1 LGFVDASYILSQ
13 SEYSKGKLE
22 PKMIQQ
28 SSFQEGLFSGYDEGT
43 FFDEMFSHG
52 KPRAHYSR
60 LFSALQGLT
69 GKEFNA
75 RRELADLT
83 LVNQGITFTVYGHD
97 QGLEKPFPV
106 DLIPRIVPSN
116 EWATIETG
124 LAQRVRALNLF
135 LQDVYSEGKIFE
147 DGVIPRE
154 LVVNAPNFRR
164 SFVGAKVKGNVYVH
178 ICGTD
183 LIRDEK
189 GTYRVLED
197 NCRTPSGVSYMLE
210 NRLILMHVFPSLFR
224 ENLVRPIDNYPQ
236 LLLANLRNLAPASV
250 LDPTVVLLT
259 PGTYNSAYFEHS
271 FLAGQMG
278 IELVEG
284 RDLFADDNVVYM
296 KTTRGPKRVDVIYRR
311 IDDDFMDP
319 LAFRADSAL
328 GVAGLAHAAKAGNVS
343 VANGFGTGV
352 ADDKAV
358 YPYVP
363 DMIRYYLKQDPII
376 EQVETYMGW
385 RPNDLRYITEHVSEL
400 VIKECNSSGGYG
412 MLIGPTAT
420 RAECAEFAERVKAD
434 PRNFIAQ
441 PLIQLS
447 RAPCFIDGRAEGRH
461 VDLRPYVLCG
471 EDTVTVVPGGL
482 TRVALIKGSYVVNSS
497 QGGGS
502 KDTWVVDME
511 RPRKMRQSMA
521 NKGKGSQESLE
532 L

>member
-1 LGFVDASYILSQ
+1 
-13 SEYSKGKLE
+13 
-22 PKMIQQ
+22 MIQQ
-28 SSFQEGLFSGYDEGT
+28 SSLQEGLFKGYEEGH
-43 FFDEMFSHG
+43 FFDEMFLAG
-52 KPRAHYSR
+52 KPRDHYAG
-60 LFSALQGLT
+60 LYSAMNGLT

-83 LVNQGITFTVYGHD
+83 LVNQGITFTVYGHN

-106 DLIPRIVPSN
+106 DLIPRIVPAN
-116 EWATIETG
+116 EWSRIEKG

-135 LQDVYSEGKIFE
+135 LEDVYHGGRIFQ
-147 DGVIPRE
+147 DGVVPRE
-154 LVVNAPNFRR
+154 LVVTSPNYRR
-164 SFVGAKVKGNVYVH
+164 NFVDASVKGNIYVH

-183 LIRDEK
+183 LIRDRD

-236 LLLANLRNLAPASV
+236 LLLANLREIAPADV
-250 LDPTVVLLT
+250 EDPSVVLLT
-259 PGTYNSAYFEHS
+259 PGIYNSAYFEHS
-271 FLAGQMG
+271 FLAAQMG

-284 RDLFADDNVVYM
+284 RDLFVNDNFVYM
-296 KTTRGPKRVDVIYRR
+296 KTTKGPKRVDVIYRR
-311 IDDDFMDP
+311 IDDDYLDP
-319 LAFRADSAL
+319 LAFRSESTL
-328 GVAGLAHAAKAGNVS
+328 GVAGLANAARAGNVS

-363 DMIRYYLKQDPII
+363 AMIRFYLDQEPIL
-376 EQVETYMGW
+376 EQVETYVGW
-385 RPNDLRYITEHVSEL
+385 REKDLSYILDHVSEL

-412 MLIGPTAT
+412 MLIGPTSSLA
-420 RAECAEFAERVKAD
+420 ACADFKERVAAD

-447 RAPCFIDGRAEGRH
+447 RAPCFCDGSVQGRH
-461 VDLRPYVLCG
+461 VDLRPYILCG

-482 TRVALIKGSYVVNSS
+482 TRVALVKDSYVVNSS

-502 KDTWVVDME
+502 KDTWVVEME
-511 RPRKMRQSMA
+511 RPRRMRQSMSETGA
-521 NKGKGSQESLE
+521 MIQEME
-532 L
+532 